1 VTDRSATG
9 RPTLEVVA
17 RRAGVSRSTVSRV
30 INGQPAVS
38 ADAVRRVRDV
48 VRELGYVP
56 NQHARSLV
64 TRRNNTVAVV
74 ITEPQHRLFVD
85 PYFSLQQHG
94 IRRELVERG
103 SYPVLLFIE
112 EPADYP
118 RVEDF
123 LSRGHVDGAL
133 LLSLRA
139 DDPLPDMTD
148 RLALPAVCVGRR
160 PLSGRAERS
169 GRYLYVNADNR
180 GGARQAVRHLVGLG
194 RRHVATIT
202 GAMEQTA
209 AVDRLR
215 GYRDVLPDAAPDMV
229 AQGDFTEEG
238 GAAAMRRLLDAHPE
252 VDAVFVAS
260 DLMAA
265 GALRVLRARGIRVP
279 EEVAVVG
286 FDDIPAIAE
295 AADPPLTTVNQDAE
309 ELGRLMART
318 LLDHIA
324 DCAADGATPGAG
336 DALAPV
342 IMPTRLVLRA
352 SA

>member
-1 VTDRSATG
+1 MTTDRSAAG
-9 RPTLEVVA
+9 RPTLEAVA

-38 ADAVRRVRDV
+38 PDAVRRVREV

-56 NQHARSLV
+56 NQNARSLV
-64 TRRNNTVAVV
+64 TRRSDTVAVV

-112 EPADYP
+112 EPEDYA

-160 PLSGRAERS
+160 PLTGRAERS
-169 GRYLYVNADNR
+169 DRYLYVNSDNR
-180 GGARQAVRHLVGLG
+180 GGAREAVRHLVGLG
-194 RRHVATIT
+194 RRAVATIT

-215 GYRDVLPDAAPDMV
+215 GYRDVLPDAAPEMV
-229 AQGDFTEEG
+229 VEGDFTEAG
-238 GAAAMRRLLDAHPE
+238 GAAAMRRLLERNPE

-265 GALRVLRARGIRVP
+265 GALRVLRERGRRVP
-279 EEVAVVG
+279 EDVAVVG

-324 DCAADGATPGAG
+324 DCAAGEAADRAPLT
-336 DALAPV
+336 PV